1 MIAFFPEAYHDE
13 LLYSLLSRYHQ
24 RSGNARF
31 VFTAEELYRNGK
43 ITHPSIDFVNVFTD
57 DAMKW
62 LTKEKPWEIAAEEHT
77 MFPALIRFLPLQR
90 RREAE
95 EGVRKQNGNWKNIMC
110 LPVLEEKRYL
120 RFCSLCA
127 KEDREKYGET
137 YWHREHQIP
146 RIRVCP
152 RHRLYLGNSTIP
164 IHSKTT
170 PGLFDA
176 ESTVPENAVYRLC
189 ENEIEIEF
197 TQYVLD
203 VFGQPVDTQ
212 TDFSIS
218 AFLHSKL
225 KPEYKNESG
234 IIRNM
239 KRLYEDYT
247 NFYDGMP
254 TMTQTYVQKIFNGY
268 MYDVYYILQIA
279 FFMGVSVYDIAHIPS
294 QSKECDEL
302 YLRLAEKHNLD
313 YSVVADIAEE
323 VLKQKAPKVSNLS
336 GPRRRDYE
344 KLDEELLPKVKAVV
358 DEIVGKE
365 GKPERVSP
373 TKIQRL
379 MGLPQKQF
387 NKLPKCRMYIE
398 SKAET
403 QEEYHKRKVDWAVA
417 EIERRGG
424 IVTVSKVMKLTNMR
438 KGEIEKTLVIQLSAL
453 SYLCQKTAQTWK

>member
-1 MIAFFPEAYHDE
+1 MIAFFPTSYPDE
-13 LLYSLLSRYHQ
+13 LLYSQISRYHQ

-57 DAMKW
+57 DAMNW
-62 LTKEKPWEIAAEEHT
+62 LTKGKPWETVAEEHT
-77 MFPALIRFLPLQR
+77 MFPAYIRFLPLGR
-90 RREAE
+90 RKEAE
-95 EGVRKQNGNWKNIMC
+95 EGVRRQNGNWKNLMC
-110 LPVLEEKRYL
+110 LPVLEERRYL
-120 RFCSLCA
+120 RFCPQCA
-127 KEDREKYGET
+127 KEDREKKGET

-152 RHRLYLGNSTIP
+152 KHRLFLENSSIP
-164 IHSKTT
+164 IYSKTT

-218 AFLHSKL
+218 NFLHSKL
-225 KPEYKNESG
+225 KSEYKNGSG

-239 KRLYEDYT
+239 ALLYEDYSK
-247 NFYDGMP
+247 FYEGFP
-254 TMTQTYVQKIFNGY
+254 TMTQSYMQKIFNGY
-268 MYDVYYILQIA
+268 IYDVYYILQLA
-279 FFMGVSVYDIAHIPS
+279 FFEGVSAYDITHIPGRI
-294 QSKECDEL
+294 KELNEL
-302 YLRLAEKHNLD
+302 YKHLAEKHNLD

-323 VLKQKAPKVSNLS
+323 ILKQKDPKAYNIS
-336 GPRRRDYE
+336 GPRRREYK
-344 KLDEELLPKVKAVV
+344 KLDEELLPKVKVVV
-358 DEIVGKE
+358 DGIIGKE

-387 NKLPKCRMYIE
+387 NKLPKCKSYIE

-403 QEEYHKRKVDWAVA
+403 QDEYWKRKVEWATR
-417 EIERRGG
+417 EIEQEGG
-424 IVTVSKVMKLTNMR
+424 IVTVSKISKRTNMR
-438 KGEIEKTLVIQLSAL
+438 KEQIQRIP
-453 SYLCQKTAQTWK
+453 TTR

>member
-1 MIAFFPEAYHDE
+1 MIAFFPQAYHDE

-43 ITHPSIDFVNVFTD
+43 ITHPSIDFVNAFTD
-57 DAMKW
+57 DAMNW
-62 LTKEKPWEIAAEEHT
+62 LTKGKSWETVAEDHT
-77 MFPALIRFLPLQR
+77 MFPACIRFLPLER

-95 EGVRKQNGNWKNIMC
+95 EGVRKQNGNWKNLMC
-110 LPVLEEKRYL
+110 LPVLEERRFL
-120 RFCSLCA
+120 RFCPQCA
-127 KEDREKYGET
+127 KEDREKRGET

-152 RHRLYLGNSTIP
+152 KHRLFLENSSIP

-247 NFYDGMP
+247 NFFDGMP
-254 TMTQTYVQKIFNGY
+254 TMSQTYMQKIFNGY

-279 FFMGVSVYDIAHIPS
+279 FFIGVSVYDITHIPS
-294 QSKECDEL
+294 QSKACDEL
-302 YLRLAEKHNLD
+302 YKRLAEKHNLD

-336 GPRRRDYE
+336 GPRIKEYE
-344 KLDEELLPKVKAVV
+344 KLDKELLPKVKVVV

-373 TKIQRL
+373 TKVHFLCRKRL
-379 MGLPQKQF
+379 YARVF
-387 NKLPKCRMYIE
+387 RNKKSFVVIFCTLFS
-398 SKAET
+398 SKN
-403 QEEYHKRKVDWAVA
+403 
-417 EIERRGG
+417 
-424 IVTVSKVMKLTNMR
+424 VTVCLKKFTPKL
-438 KGEIEKTLVIQLSAL
+438 ISEKMHRF
-453 SYLCQKTAQTWK
+453 

>member
-1 MIAFFPEAYHDE
+1 MIAFFPEAYYDE

-43 ITHPSIDFVNVFTD
+43 LTHPSIDFVNAFND

-62 LTKEKPWEIAAEEHT
+62 LTKEKEWETVAEKHT
-77 MFPALIRFLPLQR
+77 MFPAYIRFLPLAR
-90 RREAE
+90 RKEAE
-95 EGVRKQNGNWKNIMC
+95 KGVRRQNGNWKNLMC
-110 LPVLEEKRYL
+110 LPVLEERRYL
-120 RFCSLCA
+120 RFCTQCA
-127 KEDREKYGET
+127 KEDREERGET

-146 RIRVCP
+146 RVRVCP
-152 RHRLYLGNSTIP
+152 KHRLFLENSSIP

-176 ESTVPENAVYRLC
+176 ESNVPENTVGTYC
-189 ENEIEIEF
+189 KNEREIEF
-197 TQYVLD
+197 TQYVLE
-203 VFGQPVDTQ
+203 VFRQPVDIQ

-218 AFLHSKL
+218 AFLHSQL

-234 IIRNM
+234 IIRNI

-247 NFYDGMP
+247 SFYEGMP
-254 TMTQTYVQKIFNGY
+254 VMSQTYMQKIFNGY
-268 MYDVYYILQIA
+268 MYDVYYILQLA
-279 FFMGVSVYDIAHIPS
+279 FFMGVSVYDISHIPS
-294 QSKECDEL
+294 QRKEYNEL
-302 YLRLAEKHNLD
+302 YKRLAEKHNLD

-336 GPRRRDYE
+336 GPRIKEYE
-344 KLDEELLPKVKAVV
+344 KLDKELLPKVKVVV

-373 TKIQRL
+373 TKVQRL

-387 NKLPKCRMYIE
+387 QKLPLCKAYIE
-398 SKAET
+398 SRTET
-403 QEEYHKRKVDWAVA
+403 QEEYHKRKVEWAVK

-424 IVTVSKVMKLTNMR
+424 IVTLSKVMKLTNMR
-438 KGEIEKTLVIQLSAL
+438 KREIEKMLVI
-453 SYLCQKTAQTWK
+453 

>member
-1 MIAFFPEAYHDE
+1 MIAFFPQAYPDE
-13 LLYSLLSRYHQ
+13 LLYSQISRYHQ
-24 RSGNARF
+24 RSGYARF
-31 VFTAEELYRNGK
+31 VFTAEDVYQAGK
-43 ITHPSIDFVNVFTD
+43 VTHPSIEFVNRYTD
-57 DAMKW
+57 DAMNW
-62 LTKEKPWEIAAEEHT
+62 LTKETEWETVAEQHT
-77 MFPALIRFLPLQR
+77 MYPALIRFLPLSR
-90 RREAE
+90 RKEAE
-95 EGVRKQNGNWKNIMC
+95 EGVRRQNGNWKNLMC
-110 LPVLEEKRYL
+110 LPVLEERRYL
-120 RFCSLCA
+120 RFCPECA
-127 KEDREKYGET
+127 KEDREERGET

-152 RHRLYLGNSTIP
+152 KHRLFLENSIIP
-164 IHSKTT
+164 IYSKTT

-197 TQYVLD
+197 TQYVLE
-203 VFGQPVDTQ
+203 VFRQPVDTQ

-218 AFLHSKL
+218 AFLHAKL
-225 KPEYKNESG
+225 KPEFKNESG
-234 IIRNM
+234 IIRNI

-247 NFYDGMP
+247 SFYEGMP
-254 TMTQTYVQKIFNGY
+254 VMSQTYMQKIFNGY
-268 MYDVYYILQIA
+268 MYDVYYILQLA
-279 FFMGVSVYDIAHIPS
+279 FFMGVSVYDISHIPS
-294 QSKECDEL
+294 QRKEYNEL
-302 YLRLAEKHNLD
+302 YKRLAEKHNLD

-336 GPRRRDYE
+336 GPRIKEYE
-344 KLDEELLPKVKAVV
+344 KLDKELLPKVKVVV

-403 QEEYHKRKVDWAVA
+403 QEEYHKRKVEWAVK
-417 EIERRGG
+417 EIEKEGG
-424 IVTVSKVMKLTNMR
+424 IVTLSKVMKLTNMR
-438 KGEIEKTLVIQLSAL
+438 KREVLKTLDILS
-453 SYLCQKTAQTWK
+453 SE

>member
-1 MIAFFPEAYHDE
+1 MIAFFPQTYPDE

-43 ITHPSIDFVNVFTD
+43 LTHPSIDFVNAFTD
-57 DAMKW
+57 DAMNW
-62 LTKEKPWEIAAEEHT
+62 LTRVKPWGIVAEKHT
-77 MFPALIRFLPLQR
+77 MFPALIRFLPLGR
-90 RREAE
+90 RKEAE
-95 EGVRKQNGNWKNIMC
+95 EGVRRQNGNWKNLMC
-110 LPVLEEKRYL
+110 LPVLEERRYL
-120 RFCSLCA
+120 RFCTQCA
-127 KEDREKYGET
+127 KEDREERGET

-152 RHRLYLGNSTIP
+152 KHRLFLENSSIP

-176 ESTVPENAVYRLC
+176 ESNVPENTVGTYC
-189 ENEIEIEF
+189 KNEREIEF
-197 TQYVLD
+197 TQYVLE
-203 VFGQPVDTQ
+203 VFRQPVDIQ
-212 TDFSIS
+212 TDFSINT
-218 AFLHSKL
+218 FLHAKL

-247 NFYDGMP
+247 SFYDGMP
-254 TMTQTYVQKIFNGY
+254 VMSQTYMQKIFNGY

-279 FFMGVSVYDIAHIPS
+279 FFLGVSVYDITHIPS
-294 QSKECDEL
+294 QSKEYNEL
-302 YLRLAEKHNLD
+302 YKRLAEKHNLD

-323 VLKQKAPKVSNLS
+323 ILKLKAPKVSNLS
-336 GPRRRDYE
+336 GPRRRKYE
-344 KLDEELLPKVKAVV
+344 KLDQELLPKVKAVV

-373 TKIQRL
+373 TKVQRL

-387 NKLPKCRMYIE
+387 NKLPLCKAYIE
-398 SKAET
+398 SHTET
-403 QEEYHKRKVDWAVA
+403 QEEYHKRKVEWAVK

-438 KGEIEKTLVIQLSAL
+438 KGEIEKTLVI
-453 SYLCQKTAQTWK
+453 

>member
-1 MIAFFPEAYHDE
+1 MIAFFPQAYPDE
-13 LLYSLLSRYHQ
+13 LLYSQISRYHQ
-24 RSGNARF
+24 RSGYARF
-31 VFTAEELYRNGK
+31 VFTAEDVYQAGK
-43 ITHPSIDFVNVFTD
+43 VTHPSIEFVNRYTD
-57 DAMKW
+57 DAMNW
-62 LTKEKPWEIAAEEHT
+62 LTKETEWETVAEQHT
-77 MFPALIRFLPLQR
+77 MYPALIRFLPLSR
-90 RREAE
+90 RKEAE
-95 EGVRKQNGNWKNIMC
+95 EGVRRQNGNWKNLMC
-110 LPVLEEKRYL
+110 LPVLEERRYL
-120 RFCSLCA
+120 RFCPECA
-127 KEDREKYGET
+127 KEDREERGET

-152 RHRLYLGNSTIP
+152 KHRLFLENSIIP
-164 IHSKTT
+164 IYSKTT

-197 TQYVLD
+197 TQYVLE
-203 VFGQPVDTQ
+203 VFRQPVDTQ

-218 AFLHSKL
+218 AFLHAKL

-234 IIRNM
+234 IIRNI

-247 NFYDGMP
+247 SFYEGMP
-254 TMTQTYVQKIFNGY
+254 VMSQTYMQKIFNGY
-268 MYDVYYILQIA
+268 MYDVYYILQLA
-279 FFMGVSVYDIAHIPS
+279 FFMGVSVYDISHIPS
-294 QSKECDEL
+294 QRKEYNEL
-302 YLRLAEKHNLD
+302 YKRLAEKHNLD

-336 GPRRRDYE
+336 GPRIKEYE
-344 KLDEELLPKVKAVV
+344 KLDKELLPKVKVVV

-403 QEEYHKRKVDWAVA
+403 QEEYHKRKVEWAVK
-417 EIERRGG
+417 EIEKEGG
-424 IVTVSKVMKLTNMR
+424 IVTLSKVMKLTNMR
-438 KGEIEKTLVIQLSAL
+438 KREVLKTLDILS
-453 SYLCQKTAQTWK
+453 SE

>member
-1 MIAFFPEAYHDE
+1 MIAFFPEIYPDE
-13 LLYSLLSRYHQ
+13 LLYSQISRYHQ
-24 RSGNARF
+24 RSGYARF
-31 VFTAEELYRNGK
+31 VFTAEDVFKAGK
-43 ITHPSIDFVNVFTD
+43 VAHPSIEFVNPYTD
-57 DAMKW
+57 DAMMW
-62 LTKEKPWEIAAEEHT
+62 FTKELPWNTLVEKHT
-77 MFPALIRFLPLQR
+77 MSPAYIRFLPLLR
-90 RREAE
+90 RKEAV
-95 EGVRKQNGNWKNIMC
+95 EGIISCDGNWKNLMC
-110 LPVLEEKRYL
+110 LPVLNEKRFL
-120 RFCSLCA
+120 RYCPDCA
-127 KEDREKYGET
+127 KDDREKYGET

-152 RHRLYLGNSTIP
+152 KHRLFLENSSIP

-176 ESTVPENAVYRLC
+176 ESNVPENTVGTYC
-189 ENEIEIEF
+189 KNEREIEF
-197 TQYVLD
+197 TQYVLE
-203 VFGQPVDTQ
+203 VFRQPVDIQ
-212 TDFSIS
+212 TDFSINT
-218 AFLHSKL
+218 FLHAKL
-225 KPEYKNESG
+225 KPEYKNKSG

-239 KRLYEDYT
+239 ESFYHDYT
-247 NFYDGMP
+247 QFYDDMP
-254 TMTQTYVQKIFNGY
+254 TMSQTYMQKIFNGY

-279 FFMGVSVYDIAHIPS
+279 FFLGVSVYDITHIPS
-294 QSKECDEL
+294 QSKEYNEL
-302 YLRLAEKHNLD
+302 YKRLAEKHNLD

-336 GPRRRDYE
+336 GPRIKEYE
-344 KLDEELLPKVKAVV
+344 KLDKELLPKVKVVV

-387 NKLPKCRMYIE
+387 NKLTLCKEYIE

-403 QEEYHKRKVDWAVA
+403 QEEYHKRKVEWAVK

-438 KGEIEKTLVIQLSAL
+438 KGEIEKTLVI
-453 SYLCQKTAQTWK
+453 

>member
-43 ITHPSIDFVNVFTD
+43 LTHPSIDFVNAFTD
-57 DAMKW
+57 DAMNW
-62 LTKEKPWEIAAEEHT
+62 LTRVKPWGIVAEQHT
-77 MFPALIRFLPLQR
+77 MFPALIRFLPLGR
-90 RREAE
+90 RKEAE
-95 EGVRKQNGNWKNIMC
+95 EGVRRQNGNWKNLMC
-110 LPVLEEKRYL
+110 LPVLEERRYL
-120 RFCSLCA
+120 RFCPQCA
-127 KEDREKYGET
+127 KEDREERGET

-146 RIRVCP
+146 RVRVCP
-152 RHRLYLGNSTIP
+152 KHRLFLENSSIP

-176 ESTVPENAVYRLC
+176 ESTVPENAFYRLC

-203 VFGQPVDTQ
+203 VFGQPVDAQ
-212 TDFSIS
+212 TDFSINT
-218 AFLHSKL
+218 FLHAKI
-225 KPEYKNESG
+225 KPEYKNKSG

-239 KRLYEDYT
+239 ESFYKDYT
-247 NFYDGMP
+247 QFYDDMP
-254 TMTQTYVQKIFNGY
+254 TMSQTYMQKIFNGY

-279 FFMGVSVYDIAHIPS
+279 FFIGVSVYDITHIPS
-294 QSKECDEL
+294 QSKEYNEL
-302 YLRLAEKHNLD
+302 YKRLAEKHNLD

-323 VLKQKAPKVSNLS
+323 ILKLKAPKVCNIS
-336 GPRRRDYE
+336 GQRRREYE

-403 QEEYHKRKVDWAVA
+403 QEEYHKRKVEWAVK

-438 KGEIEKTLVIQLSAL
+438 KGEIEKTLVI
-453 SYLCQKTAQTWK
+453 

>member
-1 MIAFFPEAYHDE
+1 MIAFFPQAYPDE
-13 LLYSLLSRYHQ
+13 LLYSQISRYHQ
-24 RSGNARF
+24 RSGYARF
-31 VFTAEELYRNGK
+31 VFTAEDVYQAGEV
-43 ITHPSIDFVNVFTD
+43 THPSIEFVNRYTD
-57 DAMKW
+57 DAMNW
-62 LTKEKPWEIAAEEHT
+62 LTKETEWETVAEQHT
-77 MFPALIRFLPLQR
+77 MYPALIRFLPLSR
-90 RREAE
+90 RKEAE
-95 EGVRKQNGNWKNIMC
+95 EGVRRQNGNWKNLMC
-110 LPVLEEKRYL
+110 LPVLEERRYL
-120 RFCSLCA
+120 RFCPECA
-127 KEDREKYGET
+127 KEDREERGET

-152 RHRLYLGNSTIP
+152 KHRLFLENSIIP
-164 IHSKTT
+164 IYSKTT

-197 TQYVLD
+197 TQYVLE
-203 VFGQPVDTQ
+203 VFRQPVDTQ

-218 AFLHSKL
+218 AFLHAKL

-234 IIRNM
+234 IIRNI

-247 NFYDGMP
+247 SFYEGMP
-254 TMTQTYVQKIFNGY
+254 VMSQTYMQKIFNGY
-268 MYDVYYILQIA
+268 MYDVYYILQLA
-279 FFMGVSVYDIAHIPS
+279 FFMGVSVYDISHIPS
-294 QSKECDEL
+294 QRKEYNEL
-302 YLRLAEKHNLD
+302 YKRLAEKHNLD

-336 GPRRRDYE
+336 GPRIKEYE
-344 KLDEELLPKVKAVV
+344 KLDKELLPKVKVVV

-403 QEEYHKRKVDWAVA
+403 QEEYHKRKVEWAVK
-417 EIERRGG
+417 EIEKEGG
-424 IVTVSKVMKLTNMR
+424 IVTLSKVMKLTNMR
-438 KGEIEKTLVIQLSAL
+438 KREVLKTLDILS
-453 SYLCQKTAQTWK
+453 SE